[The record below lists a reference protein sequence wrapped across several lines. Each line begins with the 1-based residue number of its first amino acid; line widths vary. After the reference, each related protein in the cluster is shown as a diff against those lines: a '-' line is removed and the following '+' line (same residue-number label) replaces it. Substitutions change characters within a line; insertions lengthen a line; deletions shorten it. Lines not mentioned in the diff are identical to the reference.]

1 MYSKFRAEEVN
12 SCSSSIANL
21 EERYEGLIVSRVKA
35 GWLCTIAR
43 TKSSCSGLSKEKFN
57 STNNLYS
64 SGGTISSAED
74 VLVRTFLKFG
84 VPCSSILPM
93 APFCRERFSFVPMAD
108 GSKSTVSSPGNSMEH
123 SWLLTNSTVCGGNPS
138 NSRLLSSRE

>member
-84 VPCSSILPM
+84 APCSSILPM
-93 APFCRERFSFVPMAD
+93 Q
-108 GSKSTVSSPGNSMEH
+108 
-123 SWLLTNSTVCGGNPS
+123 WLLSVENVFPLYQWLTGQS
-138 NSRLLSSRE
+138 LLSQVQVTPWSILGC